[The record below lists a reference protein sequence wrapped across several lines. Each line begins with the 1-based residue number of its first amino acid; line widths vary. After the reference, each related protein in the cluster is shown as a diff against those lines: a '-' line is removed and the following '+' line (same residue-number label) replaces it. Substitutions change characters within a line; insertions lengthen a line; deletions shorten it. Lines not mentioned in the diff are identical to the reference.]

1 MADLRGALLAAA
13 EEAEKLQ
20 KDLDLERTRI
30 SILEEHVEYLET
42 ENNTLK
48 TKLRDVRDTLK
59 TKLRNVGDL
68 MRQAANIFEEN

>member
-30 SILEEHVEYLET
+30 LILDEHVAYLEN
-42 ENNTLK
+42 ENN
-48 TKLRDVRDTLK
+48 TLK

-68 MRQAANIFEEN
+68 MRQVANIFEEN

>member
-13 EEAEKLQ
+13 DEAEKLQ
-20 KDLDLERTRI
+20 KDLDLQRTKI
-30 SILEEHVEYLET
+30 SILEAHVEYLET
-42 ENNTLK
+42 ENNTL
-48 TKLRDVRDTLK
+48 R

>member
-30 SILEEHVEYLET
+30 SILEEHVAYLET
-42 ENNTLK
+42 ENNN
-48 TKLRDVRDTLK
+48 LK